1 MHGGVVC
8 CPGPFVNGDR
18 AVARLARVRWC
29 DGARLPYFVHKPCSW
44 RAIIDQRYSIDLVQC
59 MCRATTASTIPTAA
73 RGRHRK
79 RKRRQIDRGGLIFTW
94 TLR

>member
-1 MHGGVVC
+1 MHGGWVC

-44 RAIIDQRYSIDLVQC
+44 RAIIYQR
-59 MCRATTASTIPTAA
+59 
-73 RGRHRK
+73 
-79 RKRRQIDRGGLIFTW
+79 
-94 TLR
+94 